1 MRLRDA
7 FRAVFKARVSGAGVV
22 VLFVILICMLVLV
35 PVVIPCQHSVSLKIH
50 SYNCA
55 KALWSALS
63 LELDGGD
70 IEFSGGLDGAFSR
83 ICGAAGLPRSAVWF
97 GSGGGESG
105 APAWEILARIP
116 RNSPPDM
123 PIAWT
128 RGLGPDGAW
137 DASGGVFGD
146 SGGHIVFFGGK
157 IEWRET
163 LFDDD
168 GRPVLKTSKQARLHA
183 TSGRPCS
190 AGKAT
195 YCATDSAP
203 VLRGVRICPRQT
215 WRQMAAF
222 CRFF

>member
-7 FRAVFKARVSGAGVV
+7 FRAVFKARVSGAGAV
-22 VLFVILICMLVLV
+22 VLFAILIYMLALV

-83 ICGAAGLPRSAVWF
+83 MCGAAGLPRSAVWF
-97 GSGGGESG
+97 GPGGGESG

-137 DASGGVFGD
+137 DASGGVFGA

-168 GRPVLKTSKQARLHA
+168 GRPVLKNFKT
-183 TSGRPCS
+183 G
-190 AGKAT
+190 
-195 YCATDSAP
+195 AP
-203 VLRGVRICPRQT
+203 TCDIGEAVFGGEGNILRD
-215 WRQMAAF
+215 
-222 CRFF
+222 